1 MTAPRASECPA
12 CGARD
17 VAPCVTT
24 PLLPVIANA
33 FPSDR
38 TRARAI
44 PRVALELWAC
54 ARCGH
59 LFDAAFDPSRLV
71 YDQGYETSLHHS
83 AYFRAWAARLASR
96 LSAAL
101 PERGGTVVELGCGRG
116 EFLALFARDDRRCLG
131 FDRSYDGRQAP
142 RAGLSIEA
150 QDYDQTRH
158 GALCADLVVCR
169 HVLEHLPAPAT
180 LMEALRAAAAPRGTI
195 YVEVPNGLWTMQD
208 GGIWDLVHEHC
219 GCFTPRSLAALA
231 RRTGFAVRALEIEY
245 GGQFLCAELALDPR
259 EDRAKEPAVDT
270 ALAAHFADTL
280 RAHLRHWTERLA
292 RELDA
297 GRRVAIWGAGTKGVT
312 FVNALPRGTEIALIV
327 DRNPHK
333 QGRFVPGTGQRIV
346 APADL
351 VAQPPDLVLV
361 MNPLY
366 RDEVAAELAALGIRC
381 EVETVA

>member
-1 MTAPRASECPA
+1 MTAPRARECPA
-12 CGARD
+12 CGVRD

-33 FPSDR
+33 FPGDR
-38 TRARAI
+38 TLARAI

-54 ARCGH
+54 ARCDH
-59 LFDAAFDPSRLV
+59 LFDAAFDPSRLH
-71 YDQGYETSLHHS
+71 YDQDYETSLHHS
-83 AYFRAWAARLASR
+83 AHFRAWAARLATR

-101 PERGGTVVELGCGRG
+101 PEHGGTVVELGCGRG
-116 EFLALFARDDRRCLG
+116 EFLGMFARDDRRCLG

-142 RAGLSIEA
+142 RTGLSIEA
-150 QDYDQTRH
+150 QDYDQARH
-158 GALCADLVVCR
+158 GALDADLVVCR

-180 LMEALRAAAAPRGTI
+180 LMAALRAAAAPQGTV
-195 YVEVPNGLWTMQD
+195 YVEVPNGLWTMRD

-219 GCFTPRSLAALA
+219 GYFTPRSLAALA
-231 RRTGFAVRALEIEY
+231 RRTGFGVRSLETDY
-245 GGQFLCAELALDPR
+245 GGQFLGAELALDPR
-259 EDRAKEPAVDT
+259 ADRAKEPAADAT
-270 ALAAHFADTL
+270 LAARFAATL
-280 RAHLRHWTERLA
+280 RERLSHWNERLA

-297 GRRVAIWGAGTKGVT
+297 GRRIAIWGAGTKGVT
-312 FVNALPRGTEIALIV
+312 FVNALPRGAEIARLV

-333 QGRFVPGTGQRIV
+333 RGRFVPGTGQPIV

-366 RDEVAAELAALGIRC
+366 RDEVAAELTALGIRC
-381 EVETVA
+381 DVEAVA